1 MELELFNGPGL
12 GEDDF
17 ADFLTVSAELCDD
30 VSAELCGLEELQFY
44 PSASAT
50 FSDNFTLGTEFFDVL
65 DDLFAEDFSTVTD
78 FGEYLAP
85 VAFPVV
91 PTVGVVPSVF
101 AVEVDEKVDDS
112 KLVVVSAVPEMSKDI
127 SMDQSWKLQFSDR
140 KLSEIKPGVSKVSA
154 GEKQTRLLPLT
165 VEDKRQN
172 RLKAITTWL
181 KKKERLALQSQL
193 PIEPVRNAR
202 KEAAA
207 RRIRLNGKFL
217 KQNTDNVLEIC

>member
-1 MELELFNGPGL
+1 MELELLNGPGL

-30 VSAELCGLEELQFY
+30 VSAELCGLDELQFY

-65 DDLFAEDFSTVTD
+65 DNLFADDFSTGTE
-78 FGEYLAP
+78 FGEYSAP

-101 AVEVDEKVDDS
+101 AVEVDEKVDES
-112 KLVVVSAVPEMSKDI
+112 KLVFVSAFPEMSKDTTKVN
-127 SMDQSWKLQFSDR
+127 SWKFQAPDR
-140 KLSEIKPGVSKVSA
+140 KYSENIARVSA
-154 GEKQTRLLPLT
+154 SEKQPRIPPLT

-172 RLKAITTWL
+172 RLKAITTWM
-181 KKKERLALQSQL
+181 KKRERLALKSQL

-217 KQNTDNVLEIC
+217 KQNTDTVLEIC

>member
-1 MELELFNGPGL
+1 MELELLNGPGL

-65 DDLFAEDFSTVTD
+65 DDLFADDFSTGTEFAD
-78 FGEYLAP
+78 YSAP

-101 AVEVDEKVDDS
+101 AVEVDEKVDES
-112 KLVVVSAVPEMSKDI
+112 KLVFVSAFPEMSKGITKDH
-127 SMDQSWKLQFSDR
+127 SWKLQAPDKKFSE
-140 KLSEIKPGVSKVSA
+140 KLAKVSA
-154 GEKQTRLLPLT
+154 SEKQTRISPLT

-172 RLKAITTWL
+172 RLKTITTWM
-181 KKKERLALQSQL
+181 KKRERLALKSQL

-207 RRIRLNGKFL
+207 RRVRLNGKFL
-217 KQNTDNVLEIC
+217 KQNTDTVLEIC